1 MWRWMKK
8 KVLLPI
14 RLALK
19 NGISQKRLA
28 VSLALGITI
37 GLIPF
42 YGVTTLLVGIVAIAL
57 RLDFVIMQVV
67 HYVVHPV
74 QLLLLIPFF
83 KAGNLLIAK
92 NTVDFSISEYF
103 ALFREN
109 FWFAL
114 SELWK
119 INLSA
124 VVVWFIISIPLSY
137 GLYYAFHYSIKRYAR
152 VLVRT
157 PRGKVQ

>member
-1 MWRWMKK
+1 MWRWIKRRI
-8 KVLLPI
+8 LLPI

-42 YGVTTLLVGIVAIAL
+42 YGITTILVGIIAVAL
-57 RLDFVIMQVV
+57 RLDFVVMQVV
-67 HYVVHPV
+67 HYAVHPV

-83 KAGNLLIAK
+83 KAGNHLIAK
-92 NTVDFSISEYF
+92 ETVDFSVSEYF
-103 ALFREN
+103 HLFKSD

-114 SELWK
+114 NEFWK

-124 VVVWFIISIPLSY
+124 IVIWIIIAIPLFI
-137 GLYYAFHYSIKRYAR
+137 GLYHAFHYSIIRYSHLLLPAR
-152 VLVRT
+152 HR
-157 PRGKVQ
+157 KAQ